1 MEMRENKYAA
11 VNENDCLSK
20 STYYEPKGL
29 RKFLSTRN
37 LVVTAC
43 LIVVFGLSNIIWMST
58 RYYQFCHREE
68 NMNNTA
74 CSGNALLI
82 LNTTVGET

>member
-37 LVVTAC
+37 LLVTAC

-58 RYYQFCHREE
+58 RYYQFCHQEE
-68 NMNNTA
+68 NMNSTI
-74 CSGNALLI
+74 CSGNAI
-82 LNTTVGET
+82 PYTTVGET